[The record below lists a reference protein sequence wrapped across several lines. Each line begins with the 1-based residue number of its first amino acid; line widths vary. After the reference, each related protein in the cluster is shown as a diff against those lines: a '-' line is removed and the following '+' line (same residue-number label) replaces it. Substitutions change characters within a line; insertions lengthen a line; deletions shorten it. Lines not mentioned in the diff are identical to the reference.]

1 LELGVELPGAAPA
14 LQATPLQRYRN
25 QSLPNIPLPFSL
37 SRFSR
42 AILKPKTQNLNP
54 ALTSHLPTFPPFP
67 MDPLL
72 ELLHQNS
79 NVPRAD
85 LAKLLNLS
93 IEEIDRRIDRY
104 EKERVILGY
113 QAVVDPEKIDA
124 DAVTAF
130 IEVSITPER
139 GGGFDRLAERIARF
153 DEVKSCWLM
162 SGGYDLAILVE
173 GGNLREIARFVS
185 EKLSTVEGVIS
196 TATRFRLKTYKQNG
210 MLLSQPANA
219 ERLPVSP

>member
-1 LELGVELPGAAPA
+1 
-14 LQATPLQRYRN
+14 
-25 QSLPNIPLPFSL
+25 
-37 SRFSR
+37 
-42 AILKPKTQNLNP
+42 
-54 ALTSHLPTFPPFP
+54 

-79 NVPRAD
+79 NIPRED
-85 LAKLLNLS
+85 LARMLNLS
-93 IEEIDRRIDRY
+93 VAEVNQRIERY
-104 EKERVILGY
+104 EKERVILAY

-162 SGGYDLAILVE
+162 SGGYDLAVMLE
-173 GGNLREIARFVS
+173 ASNLREVARFVS
-185 EKLSTVEGVIS
+185 EKLSTVEGVVS

-210 MLLSQPANA
+210 MLLSQPAA
-219 ERLPVSP
+219 DERLAVTP

>member
-1 LELGVELPGAAPA
+1 
-14 LQATPLQRYRN
+14 
-25 QSLPNIPLPFSL
+25 
-37 SRFSR
+37 
-42 AILKPKTQNLNP
+42 
-54 ALTSHLPTFPPFP
+54 

-72 ELLHQNS
+72 ELLHQN
-79 NVPRAD
+79 
-85 LAKLLNLS
+85 AKLSHEDLGHLLKMS
-93 IEEIDRRIDRY
+93 PTEIDERINRY
-104 EKERVILGY
+104 EAEGLILAY
-113 QAVVDPEKIDA
+113 QAVIDPEKADA

-162 SGGYDLAILVE
+162 SGGYDLAVTVE
-173 GGNLREIARFVS
+173 GRHLREIARFVS

-210 MLLSQPANA
+210 VLLRHAERS
-219 ERLPVSP
+219 ERLPDTT

>member
-1 LELGVELPGAAPA
+1 
-14 LQATPLQRYRN
+14 
-25 QSLPNIPLPFSL
+25 
-37 SRFSR
+37 
-42 AILKPKTQNLNP
+42 
-54 ALTSHLPTFPPFP
+54 

-72 ELLHQNS
+72 ELLHQNA
-79 NVPRAD
+79 NIPRAD
-85 LAKLLNLS
+85 LAKMLNQS

-113 QAVVDPEKIDA
+113 QAVVDSEKIDA

-130 IEVSITPER
+130 IEVRITPER

-185 EKLSTVEGVIS
+185 EKLSTVDGVIS

-210 MLLSQPANA
+210 MLLNQPANA
-219 ERLPVSP
+219 ERLSVSP

>member
-1 LELGVELPGAAPA
+1 
-14 LQATPLQRYRN
+14 
-25 QSLPNIPLPFSL
+25 
-37 SRFSR
+37 
-42 AILKPKTQNLNP
+42 
-54 ALTSHLPTFPPFP
+54 

-72 ELLHQNS
+72 ELLHQNA
-79 NVPRAD
+79 NTPRED
-85 LAKLLNLS
+85 LAKMLNLS
-93 IEEIDRRIDRY
+93 VAEVNQRIERY
-104 EKERVILGY
+104 EREQVILGY

-162 SGGYDLAILVE
+162 SGGYDLAIMLE
-173 GGNLREIARFVS
+173 AGNLREVARFVS
-185 EKLSTVEGVIS
+185 EKLSTVDGVVS

-210 MLLSQPANA
+210 MLLSQPAAA

>member
-1 LELGVELPGAAPA
+1 
-14 LQATPLQRYRN
+14 
-25 QSLPNIPLPFSL
+25 
-37 SRFSR
+37 
-42 AILKPKTQNLNP
+42 
-54 ALTSHLPTFPPFP
+54 

-72 ELLHQNS
+72 ELLHQNATI
-79 NVPRAD
+79 PRGD
-85 LAKLLNLS
+85 LAKMLNLPL
-93 IEEIDRRIDRY
+93 EEIDTRIQRY
-104 EKERVILGY
+104 EKDRVILGY
-113 QAVVDPEKIDA
+113 QAVVDAEKIDA

-173 GGNLREIARFVS
+173 GNNLREIARFVS
-185 EKLSTVEGVIS
+185 EKLSTVEGVVS

-210 MLLSQPANA
+210 MLLSQPASA
-219 ERLPVSP
+219 ERLPVTP

>member
-1 LELGVELPGAAPA
+1 
-14 LQATPLQRYRN
+14 
-25 QSLPNIPLPFSL
+25 
-37 SRFSR
+37 
-42 AILKPKTQNLNP
+42 
-54 ALTSHLPTFPPFP
+54 
-67 MDPLL
+67 M
-72 ELLHQNS
+72 
-79 NVPRAD
+79 
-85 LAKLLNLS
+85 LNLS
-93 IEEIDRRIDRY
+93 VAEVNQRIERY
-104 EKERVILGY
+104 EREQVILGY

-162 SGGYDLAILVE
+162 SGGYDLAIMLE
-173 GGNLREIARFVS
+173 AGNLREVARFVS
-185 EKLSTVEGVIS
+185 EKLSTVDGVVS

-210 MLLSQPANA
+210 MLLSQPAAA

>member
-1 LELGVELPGAAPA
+1 MLSCSGNLSESFWRETAWRVVASNAPKF
-14 LQATPLQRYRN
+14 TKH
-25 QSLPNIPLPFSL
+25 SFPFFL
-37 SRFSR
+37 SR
-42 AILKPKTQNLNP
+42 AIPKLKTQNSP
-54 ALTSHLPTFPPFP
+54 SP

-72 ELLHQNS
+72 ELLHQNA
-79 NVPRAD
+79 NVQRAD

-93 IEEIDRRIDRY
+93 IEEIDRRIDQY

-113 QAVVDPEKIDA
+113 QAVLDSEKIDA

-162 SGGYDLAILVE
+162 GGGYDLAILVE

-185 EKLSTVEGVIS
+185 EKLSTVDGVIS

-219 ERLPVSP
+219 ERLSVSP

>member
-1 LELGVELPGAAPA
+1 
-14 LQATPLQRYRN
+14 
-25 QSLPNIPLPFSL
+25 
-37 SRFSR
+37 
-42 AILKPKTQNLNP
+42 
-54 ALTSHLPTFPPFP
+54 

-72 ELLHQNS
+72 ELLHQNA
-79 NVPRAD
+79 NIPRED
-85 LAKLLNLS
+85 LAKMLNLS
-93 IEEIDRRIDRY
+93 VEEVNQRIERY
-104 EKERVILGY
+104 EKEQVILGY

-162 SGGYDLAILVE
+162 SGGYDLAIMLE
-173 GGNLREIARFVS
+173 AGNLREIARFVS
-185 EKLSTVEGVIS
+185 EKLSTVDGVVS

-210 MLLSQPANA
+210 MLLSQPAAA

>member
-1 LELGVELPGAAPA
+1 
-14 LQATPLQRYRN
+14 
-25 QSLPNIPLPFSL
+25 
-37 SRFSR
+37 
-42 AILKPKTQNLNP
+42 
-54 ALTSHLPTFPPFP
+54 

-72 ELLHQNS
+72 ELLHQNC

>member
-1 LELGVELPGAAPA
+1 
-14 LQATPLQRYRN
+14 
-25 QSLPNIPLPFSL
+25 
-37 SRFSR
+37 
-42 AILKPKTQNLNP
+42 
-54 ALTSHLPTFPPFP
+54 

-72 ELLHQNS
+72 ELLHQNA
-79 NVPRAD
+79 NIPRED
-85 LAKLLNLS
+85 LARMLNLS
-93 IEEIDRRIDRY
+93 VAEVNHRIERY
-104 EKERVILGY
+104 EKEQVILGY

-162 SGGYDLAILVE
+162 SGGYDLAIMLE
-173 GGNLREIARFVS
+173 AGNLREVARFVS
-185 EKLSTVEGVIS
+185 EKLSTVDGVVS

-210 MLLSQPANA
+210 MLLSRPAAA
-219 ERLPVSP
+219 ERLPVTP

>member
-1 LELGVELPGAAPA
+1 
-14 LQATPLQRYRN
+14 
-25 QSLPNIPLPFSL
+25 
-37 SRFSR
+37 
-42 AILKPKTQNLNP
+42 
-54 ALTSHLPTFPPFP
+54 

-79 NVPRAD
+79 NTPRED
-85 LAKLLNLS
+85 LARMLNLS
-93 IEEIDRRIDRY
+93 VAEVNQRIERY
-104 EKERVILGY
+104 EKERVILAY

-162 SGGYDLAILVE
+162 SGGYDLAVMLE
-173 GGNLREIARFVS
+173 ASNLREVARFVS
-185 EKLSTVEGVIS
+185 EKLSTVEGVVS

-210 MLLSQPANA
+210 MLLSQPAID
-219 ERLPVSP
+219 ERLPVTP

>member
-1 LELGVELPGAAPA
+1 MYAFPDVFP
-14 LQATPLQRYRN
+14 TPRETRKGKRRRN
-25 QSLPNIPLPFSL
+25 ARETRENIPSPSSFAFFRVFRGQFLNPKL
-37 SRFSR
+37 
-42 AILKPKTQNLNP
+42 KTQNL
-54 ALTSHLPTFPPFP
+54 PPFP
-67 MDPLL
+67 SRMDPLL
-72 ELLHQNS
+72 ELLHQNA

-85 LAKLLNLS
+85 LAKMLDLS
-93 IEEIDRRIDRY
+93 IEEINRRIDRY

-113 QAVVDPEKIDA
+113 QAVLDSEKIDA

-162 SGGYDLAILVE
+162 SGGYDLAIMVE

-185 EKLSTVEGVIS
+185 EKLSTVDGVIS

-219 ERLPVSP
+219 ERLSVSP

>member
-1 LELGVELPGAAPA
+1 
-14 LQATPLQRYRN
+14 
-25 QSLPNIPLPFSL
+25 
-37 SRFSR
+37 
-42 AILKPKTQNLNP
+42 
-54 ALTSHLPTFPPFP
+54 

-79 NVPRAD
+79 NIPRED
-85 LAKLLNLS
+85 LARMLNLS
-93 IEEIDRRIDRY
+93 VAEVNQRIERY
-104 EKERVILGY
+104 EKERVILAY

-162 SGGYDLAILVE
+162 SGGYDLAVMLE
-173 GGNLREIARFVS
+173 ASNLREVARFVS
-185 EKLSTVEGVIS
+185 EKLSTVEGVVS

-210 MLLSQPANA
+210 MLLSQTAID
-219 ERLPVSP
+219 ERLPVTP